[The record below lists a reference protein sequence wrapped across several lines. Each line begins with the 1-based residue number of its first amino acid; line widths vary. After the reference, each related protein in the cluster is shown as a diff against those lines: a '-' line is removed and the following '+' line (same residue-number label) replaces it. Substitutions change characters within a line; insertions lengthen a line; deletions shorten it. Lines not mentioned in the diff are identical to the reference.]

1 MRTYTVRADWTDGR
15 WLLVVPQVPGLV
27 GQAPRLGQVEPKI
40 RDAIATMLGVDPD
53 SFGVE
58 IAPVT
63 STRTDA
69 LVDGVARARDALT
82 RARREVSSA
91 TQQAAE
97 ALKSEGLSLED
108 VGRILGVSVRQP
120 ANSDERDKALGT
132 AGRRP
137 RETAPRSSPLSWP
150 TGPSTHRSPGRK

>member
-1 MRTYTVRADWTDGR
+1 MRTYTVRAEWTDGR

-63 STRTDA
+63 SSRADA
-69 LVDGVARARDALT
+69 LVDGVARARNELT
-82 RARREVSSA
+82 RARREVSAA

-97 ALKSEGLSLED
+97 ALKNEGLSLED

-120 ANSDERDKALGT
+120 DDAGERDKALG
-132 AGRRP
+132 A
-137 RETAPRSSPLSWP
+137 A
-150 TGPSTHRSPGRK
+150 

>member
-1 MRTYTVRADWTDGR
+1 MRTYTVRAEWTDGR

-58 IAPVT
+58 ISPVT
-63 STRTDA
+63 SSRADA
-69 LVDGVARARDALT
+69 LVDSVARTRDELT
-82 RARREVSSA
+82 RARREVSAA

-97 ALKSEGLSLED
+97 ALKNEGLSLED

-120 ANSDERDKALGT
+120 ADAGERDKALG
-132 AGRRP
+132 A
-137 RETAPRSSPLSWP
+137 A
-150 TGPSTHRSPGRK
+150 

>member
-1 MRTYTVRADWTDGR
+1 MRTYTVRAEWTDGR

-27 GQAPRLGQVEPKI
+27 GQAPRLGQAESKI
-40 RDAIATMLGVDPD
+40 RDAIATMLGVEPD

-63 STRTDA
+63 SSRADA
-69 LVDGVARARDALT
+69 LVEGVSRARDELT
-82 RARREVSSA
+82 RARREVSAA

-97 ALKSEGLSLED
+97 ALKNEGLSLED

-120 ANSDERDKALGT
+120 ADAGERDKALG
-132 AGRRP
+132 A
-137 RETAPRSSPLSWP
+137 A
-150 TGPSTHRSPGRK
+150 